1 MKLFSYKYTQAVC
14 TGISVVLQY
23 LFLVTFMWM
32 LMEGV
37 VLYVSLVRVF
47 VTHTKRYITAFTVA
61 SYGQLIQHQFFCHMI
76 CNAILACIP
85 QVFH

>member
-1 MKLFSYKYTQAVC
+1 MDIFSHYKERDIQSISYTNPQAVC

-47 VTHTKRYITAFTVA
+47 VTHTNRYIIAFTVA
-61 SYGQLIQHQFFCHMI
+61 SYGQLT
-76 CNAILACIP
+76 
-85 QVFH
+85 